1 MIAPVLPF
9 TSRVTQKVLEITGW
23 CSPEKAND
31 LALAVLKTRASFVVE
46 IGVWGGRSCIPMAM
60 ACAEQ
65 QHGVVW
71 AIDPWS
77 PAASVEGYDEVNAQW
92 WGSQDHE
99 AVYRGFLGIV
109 KSNGLDQ
116 YIKVIRAKSDLVKPP
131 EVVDLLH
138 LDGQHSDQTTR
149 DVMRYATKVRPGGYV
164 FCDDIKWTGG
174 GVERG
179 VEKLLSLGFVKLF
192 DRDTGAMFQRP
203 ELKATVEV
211 KSQADGTKKRG
222 RPKGSK
228 NKGKKGDAKA

>member
-77 PAASVEGYDEVNAQW
+77 PAASVDGYDGVNANW
-92 WGSQDHE
+92 WGIQDHE
-99 AVYRGFLGIV
+99 AVYRSFLGIV

-116 YIKVIRAKSDLVKPP
+116 YVKVIRSKSDLVKPP
-131 EVVDLLH
+131 EVIDVLH
-138 LDGQHSDQTTR
+138 LDGNHSEQTVR
-149 DVMRYATKVRPGGYV
+149 DVMHFAIKVRPGG
-164 FCDDIKWTGG
+164 FCYIDDIEWSGG
-174 GVERG
+174 FVKLG
-179 VEKLLSLGFVKLF
+179 VEKLLTMGFTRLF
-192 DRDTGAMFQRP
+192 DRDTGAMFQRD
-203 ELKATVEV
+203 EKKTVVAVEEPV
-211 KSQADGTKKRG
+211 KRKPG

-228 NKGKKGDAKA
+228 NKKRS

>member
-9 TSRVTQKVLEITGW
+9 TSRVAAIVPTITGW

-149 DVMRYATKVRPGGYV
+149 DVMRYATKVRPGGFVYL
-164 FCDDIKWTGG
+164 DDLDWQGG
-174 GVERG
+174 AVRRGEER
-179 VEKLLSLGFVKLF
+179 LLTMGFTRLF
-192 DRDTGAMFQRP
+192 DRDTGAMYQRD
-203 ELKATVEV
+203 EKKTVVTVEELP
-211 KSQADGTKKRG
+211 KKKPG

-228 NKGKKGDAKA
+228 NKKPSKRQDAQ